1 MKQHKEEPGKGV
13 LYMND
18 KRKEGTKQPHYKGG
32 FTASRDISA
41 GEWVKMAAWRYQTQV
56 GDLISV
62 AEDNFQPDPNY
73 QKPKEL
79 SKPRESKPFNDDEI
93 PF

>member
-1 MKQHKEEPGKGV
+1 
-13 LYMND
+13 
-18 KRKEGTKQPHYKGG
+18 
-32 FTASRDISA
+32 
-41 GEWVKMAAWRYQTQV
+41 MAAWRYQTQV

-79 SKPRESKPFNDDEI
+79 PKPRESKPFDDSEI